1 MEPKCIAMDILL
13 YYFLILNVIG
23 FLLTVFDK
31 QQAKSHKQRIPET
44 TLLTF
49 VFFGGTVGSGL
60 AMLLFRHK
68 TRKISYLLKF
78 WLIVILQIMA
88 ICFVSLDYEI

>member
-1 MEPKCIAMDILL
+1 MERKCIAMDVLL

-23 FLLTVFDK
+23 FLLNVFDK

-49 VFFGGTVGSGL
+49 VLFGGTLGSGL

-68 TRKISYLLKF
+68 TSKISYLLKF
-78 WLIVILQIMA
+78 WLIVVLQILA
-88 ICFVSLDYEI
+88 ICFVSLDYKI

>member
-1 MEPKCIAMDILL
+1 LELNLSKMDFLFD
-13 YYFLILNVIG
+13 YFWILNVIG
-23 FLLTVFDK
+23 FLLNAFDK
-31 QQAKSHKQRIPET
+31 LQAKSHKQRIPET

-68 TRKISYLLKF
+68 TSKTSYLLKF
-78 WLIVILQIMA
+78 WLIVILQILA

>member
-1 MEPKCIAMDILL
+1 MERKCIAMDILL

-23 FLLTVFDK
+23 FLLTVVDK
-31 QQAKSHKQRIPET
+31 QQAKSHKQRISET

-68 TRKISYLLKF
+68 TSKTSYLLKF
-78 WLIVILQIMA
+78 WLIMILQILA
-88 ICFVSLDYEI
+88 ICFVSSDYKI